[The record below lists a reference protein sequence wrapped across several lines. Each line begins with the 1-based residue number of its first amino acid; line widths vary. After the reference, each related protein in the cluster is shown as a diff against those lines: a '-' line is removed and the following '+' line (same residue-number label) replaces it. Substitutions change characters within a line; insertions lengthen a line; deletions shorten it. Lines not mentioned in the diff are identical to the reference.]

1 MKNGPLLVAG
11 LVLLAAGTY
20 GFRLSGWVLRARV
33 AFPPRV
39 SRLLEA
45 GAVVLLAALV
55 AVTGLTAG
63 HGFGGYARLAGVLVA
78 GVLAWRKA
86 PFIVIVV
93 SAAAVTALLR
103 LARVDLPRPRRRRAA
118 RSRRSAATANMA
130 YRAALPSS
138 GSRQCS

>member
-1 MKNGPLLVAG
+1 MPLLIAG
-11 LVLLAAGTY
+11 LVMLAAGTY

-33 AFPPRV
+33 TFPPRV

-45 GAVVLLAALV
+45 GTVVLLAALV

-93 SAAAVTALLR
+93 CAAAVTAVLR
-103 LARVDLPRPRRRRAA
+103 LAGAGLGCLQVDSPSPLTSPRDAA
-118 RSRRSAATANMA
+118 QPATPHKC
-130 YRAALPSS
+130 RIS
-138 GSRQCS
+138 GTVSTCP